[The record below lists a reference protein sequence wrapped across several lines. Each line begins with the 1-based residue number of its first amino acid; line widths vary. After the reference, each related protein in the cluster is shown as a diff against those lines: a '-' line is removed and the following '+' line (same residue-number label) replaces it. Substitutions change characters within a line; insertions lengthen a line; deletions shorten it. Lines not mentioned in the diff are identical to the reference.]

1 MAVDSRVIR
10 RRAEKIERDEYQK
23 KIRAFYEPLLAAHG
37 DKTAAVG
44 YPKAAEQRGRYV
56 MLCEVGDLT
65 TA

>member
-1 MAVDSRVIR
+1 M
-10 RRAEKIERDEYQK
+10 EQDEYQK

-44 YPKAAEQRGRYV
+44 YPEAAGQRGRYV

-65 TA
+65 TAPLTIGNSFSPVA

>member
-1 MAVDSRVIR
+1 M
-10 RRAEKIERDEYQK
+10 EQDEYQK

-37 DKTAAVG
+37 DETAAVG
-44 YPKAAEQRGRYV
+44 YPEAAGQRGRYV